1 MISRK
6 ARVVDKERMAKTRMA
21 FGRKDSVAKEVDD
34 KS

>member
-6 ARVVDKERMAKTRMA
+6 ARAVDEERMA
-21 FGRKDSVAKEVDD
+21 FGGKDSVAKEVDD